1 MFSKKE
7 DSSEQKDKGSVK
19 GPLNALLNLSILI
32 LLILLGYFIYS
43 GIGKI
48 SDSAKDVKAG
58 DKPGVQR
65 LIQVKIYNGCGIK
78 GLGEKVTE
86 YLRKNNF
93 DIIDAE
99 NYSSFDVEETLV
111 IDNRGNRENALQ
123 TAMVLGVDPKKNLSE
138 NINEDY
144 PLDVIVIIGKD
155 YKNLKPFSN

>member
-1 MFSKKE
+1 M
-7 DSSEQKDKGSVK
+7 
-19 GPLNALLNLSILI
+19 
-32 LLILLGYFIYS
+32 
-43 GIGKI
+43 
-48 SDSAKDVKAG
+48 
-58 DKPGVQR
+58 QR

-93 DIIDAE
+93 DIIDSE

-123 TAMVLGVDPKKNLSE
+123 TAKVLGVDPKKNVSE

-144 PLDVIVIIGKD
+144 LLDVIVIIGKD
-155 YKNLKPFSN
+155 YKNLKPFNNQ